1 MATFSKID
9 LSESTDGK
17 GIPVGATSSLG
28 TLIHVMDTD
37 DTADYDEVWLYVT
50 NRHSGDEVLVIE
62 WGAAGADNEIHQT
75 ITTKAG
81 LVLIVPGLVLKGNA
95 SVQKNVR
102 AFNSGGAT
110 SRLIIHGYVNR
121 ITG

>member
-9 LSESTDGK
+9 LSEAVDGMGIAVVATAST
-17 GIPVGATSSLG
+17 G
-28 TLIHVMDTD
+28 TLIHNMDTD

-50 NRHSGDEVLVIE
+50 NVHSGDEVLTIQ
-62 WGAAGADNEIHQT
+62 WGTTGGVNDITQT
-75 ITTKAG
+75 VATKAG
-81 LVLIVPGLVLKGNA
+81 LVLVVPGLVLKGNA
-95 SVQKNVR
+95 SVQKNIR
-102 AFNSGGAT
+102 AFNPSGAS

>member
-9 LSESTDGK
+9 LSESTDGM
-17 GIPVGATSSLG
+17 GIAVAATSGTG
-28 TLIHVMDTD
+28 TLLHNMDTD

-50 NRHSGDEVLVIE
+50 NVHSGDEVLAIQ
-62 WGAAGADNEIHQT
+62 WGATGAANEIHQT

-81 LVLIVPGLVLKGNA
+81 LVLVIPGLVLKGNA

-102 AFNSGGAT
+102 AFNPSGAS